1 MPQVIRSTQTK
12 IVTKNGE
19 CELSINI
26 EPIVVEVTVNVVGST
41 VDVKAQAAPA
51 VEEEKEERVLVSQ
64 EFGKNNPFGVGKI
77 NFGKNG

>member
-51 VEEEKEERVLVSQ
+51 EEEERVLVSQ